1 LRAGRKLWWF
11 YLIALAVFLADQVSK
26 KWIEQNLGPGDK
38 IEVLGNFFVITFIK
52 NPGAAFGILKEQTVF
67 FLIVTV
73 IVVSG
78 IVWYM
83 HRAYRTSGP
92 LPPVGLALIL
102 GGAIGNFVDRAIYG
116 EVVDFLQFTFGTW
129 VFPIFNLADTGITV
143 GVCLL
148 LLDAVLAFARKDDRK
163 DGDKTEE
170 ERDRQGEERPQF
182 DG

>member
-11 YLIALAVFLADQVSK
+11 YLIALVVFLVDQTSK
-26 KWIEQNLGPGDK
+26 KWIEHLGPGDP
-38 IEVLGNFFVITFIK
+38 IEVLGDFFVITFIK

-73 IVVSG
+73 VVVSG

-83 HRAYRTSGP
+83 HRVYRTSGP

-102 GGAIGNFVDRAIYG
+102 GGAIGNFVDRVIYG

-148 LLDAVLAFARKDDRK
+148 LLDAVLPFARKDGRK
-163 DGDKTEE
+163 DGDETGREKE
-170 ERDRQGEERPQF
+170 RQGEERPPV
-182 DG
+182 